1 MREGHLAVCQE
12 RTQLML
18 SGLIRAWLF
27 ALKVQIFDFVNKQ
40 EWIWSVSRQVHFN
53 QSHSRWY
60 TQPACRIFV
69 YS

>member
-1 MREGHLAVCQE
+1 MWGGHLAVCQE

-40 EWIWSVSRQVHFN
+40 DWIWSVSRQVHFN
-53 QSHSRWY
+53 QS
-60 TQPACRIFV
+60 
-69 YS
+69 